1 MMWQKNHIGQKIK
14 IEVNQPYFLRNDGR
28 KHIVRN
34 YLVRPVKVLDVEG
47 EAQEYEEKIQ
57 NVERK
62 AKVPVYFHYFP
73 LIR

>member
-1 MMWQKNHIGQKIK
+1 MSQT
-14 IEVNQPYFLRNDGR
+14 YFLRKDGK

-34 YLVRPVKVLDVEG
+34 HLVRPVKVLEVEG
-47 EAQEYEEKIQ
+47 EYQEYEEKIQ

-62 AKVPVYFHYFP
+62 TEVPIYFHYFP

>member
-1 MMWQKNHIGQKIK
+1 M
-14 IEVNQPYFLRNDGR
+14 NQTYFINDDGR
-28 KHIVRN
+28 KRIVRN
-34 YLVRPVKVLDVEG
+34 HIVRPVKVLEVEG

-62 AKVPVYFHYFP
+62 TKVPVYFHYFP

>member
-1 MMWQKNHIGQKIK
+1 MRNYGKM
-14 IEVNQPYFLRNDGR
+14 NQTYFINDDGR
-28 KHIVRN
+28 KRIVRN
-34 YLVRPVKVLDVEG
+34 HIVRPVKVLEVEG

-62 AKVPVYFHYFP
+62 TKVPVYFHYFP